1 MKRYFV
7 YAIVILLV
15 LYAEHQF
22 LIYRDG
28 KFILDRMVAKRD
40 NNETR
45 VYLGLIDAADPQII
59 NYFIDQGQLP
69 NFKRLKE
76 EGAYGELQS
85 VVGCTKQK
93 SL

>member
-1 MKRYFV
+1 M
-7 YAIVILLV
+7 IILIISFSEHRFLV
-15 LYAEHQF
+15 HRE
-22 LIYRDG
+22 G

-45 VYLGLIDAADPQII
+45 VYLGLIDAADLQII
-59 NYFIDQGQLP
+59 NCLIDKGQLP